1 MVALMVMETYQIR
14 INTKYYLKYFFRWDQ
29 VIMIF
34 NLLLVFTLNLT
45 LVYVQIPWMLVRVT
59 AAELATKAK
68 MRCFVRRK

>member
-1 MVALMVMETYQIR
+1 MVMETYQIR

-45 LVYVQIPWMLVRVT
+45 LVYVKIPWMHCWS
-59 AAELATKAK
+59 ELQQLNWPPKLK
-68 MRCFVRRK
+68 LYIL